1 MGARKRPDKT
11 DPRELAKQRQQDDR
25 VRRARASYASISA
38 EHFGKCADLAREVG
52 ADPADVIDEFTERA
66 GARQFCGN
74 VSRQEAESLAWLDTL
89 ARYERQ
95 KRIA

>member
-1 MGARKRPDKT
+1 MAARKPKQLDHIAQ
-11 DPRELAKQRQQDDR
+11 AKQKQIDDR
-25 VRRARASYASISA
+25 VRRARASYATISA
-38 EHFGKCADLAREVG
+38 EYFGKCADLAREVG
-52 ADPADVIDEFTERA
+52 AEPADVIDEFTDRA
-66 GARQFCGN
+66 GAREFCGN

>member
-74 VSRQEAESLAWLDTL
+74 VSRQEAESLAFDDVVERFTHQRRL
-89 ARYERQ
+89 A
-95 KRIA
+95 

>member
-1 MGARKRPDKT
+1 MAARKRHDI
-11 DPRELAKQRQQDDR
+11 DPIAAAKQKQIDDR
-25 VRRARASYASISA
+25 VRRARASYATISA

-52 ADPADVIDEFTERA
+52 ADPSDVIDEFTERA
-66 GARQFCGN
+66 GAREWCGN